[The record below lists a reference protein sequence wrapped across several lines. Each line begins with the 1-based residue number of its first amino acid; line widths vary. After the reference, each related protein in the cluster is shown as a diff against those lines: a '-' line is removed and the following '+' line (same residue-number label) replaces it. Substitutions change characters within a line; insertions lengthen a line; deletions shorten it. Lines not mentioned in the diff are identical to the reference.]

1 MFEQF
6 SKPMI
11 FAHRGACA
19 LAPENTLPSF
29 ELAFA
34 HHADAIELDAK
45 LSKDGLVMVIHDQ
58 SVDRT
63 TDGTGKVN
71 QLSLSELKSLDAGSF
86 FGKEFTGV
94 KIPTLDEV
102 FESVGQKLFV
112 NVELTNYKSSGDTLV
127 EKVVEVVRR
136 HNMQDRV
143 LFSSFLPKNL
153 VKSQVLLP
161 QTPVALLC
169 FPGVMGMISRSVFN
183 RHYSPHIIHP
193 YLNDVNSRY
202 VKLEHN
208 IGRRVHAWTVNA
220 EKDIQRLKI
229 EGVDGLFTDNPLNTR
244 KILEK
249 M

>member
-29 ELAFA
+29 ELALA
-34 HHADAIELDAK
+34 HQADAIELDAK
-45 LSKDGLVMVIHDQ
+45 LSKDGSVMVIHDQ
-58 SVDRT
+58 TVDRT
-63 TDGTGKVN
+63 TEGSGKVN
-71 QLSLSELKSLDAGSF
+71 QLSLTELKSLDAGTF

-102 FESVGQKLFV
+102 FESIGHKLFV
-112 NVELTNYKSSGDTLV
+112 NVELTNYKSSDDALV
-127 EKVVEVVRR
+127 EKVVEVVKR
-136 HNMQDRV
+136 HNMQERV

-153 VKSQVLLP
+153 VKSRSLLS

-169 FPGVMGMISRSVFN
+169 LPGVMGIYSRSVFC
-183 RHYSPHIIHP
+183 RHYSPFIIHP
-193 YLNDVNSRY
+193 YLSDVNRRY
-202 VKLEHN
+202 VELEHKA
-208 IGRRVHAWTVNA
+208 GRRVNVWTVNA
-220 EKDIQRLKI
+220 EIEIWRLKND
-229 EGVDGLFTDNPLNTR
+229 GVDGLFTDNPLNTR